1 MISFETT
8 TYNVQEPIGNVEV
21 CAFVDAEERESFP
34 FNVSFSTKQLD
45 GEAGTER
52 RAITHT
58 SHVSF
63 SNVLQKQERTMYHTK
78 KQYCPLQR
86 GKTNCVY

>member
-8 TYNVQEPIGNVEV
+8 TYNVQEPIGHVEV
-21 CAFVDAEERESFP
+21 CAFVDTEERESFP

-52 RAITHT
+52 R
-58 SHVSF
+58 
-63 SNVLQKQERTMYHTK
+63 
-78 KQYCPLQR
+78 
-86 GKTNCVY
+86 